1 MNTRHRP
8 SVLLVVVGTTVVIGV
23 VALKG
28 CGSGGEPGPNEV
40 FMQAI
45 AFNPME
51 ITIQVGESVTWTNQ
65 DIVPHTATSGNPG
78 DEDLGSIFRSPT
90 LFQGGTFT
98 HTFNDAGEFV
108 YFCEVHPGM
117 MRDAKVIVEAG
128 DSLGVPAPCDTDEDC
143 PDGITCIFSNGTD
156 QPGFCDVEEMTGP

>member
-1 MNTRHRP
+1 MKKLRFLTA
-8 SVLLVVVGTTVVIGV
+8 LGLGVGMVGALGV
-23 VALKG
+23 FIIPG
-28 CGSGGEPGPNEV
+28 CGGGGDPGANEV

-78 DEDLGSIFRSPT
+78 DADLGPIFRSA
-90 LFQGGTFT
+90 LLGLGGTFT

-117 MRDAKVIVEAG
+117 MRDAMVIVE
-128 DSLGVPAPCDTDEDC
+128 
-143 PDGITCIFSNGTD
+143 
-156 QPGFCDVEEMTGP
+156 TGG

>member
-1 MNTRHRP
+1 MKTVRF
-8 SVLLVVVGTTVVIGV
+8 LTALGLGVGTTG
-23 VALKG
+23 ALGAIIISG
-28 CGSGGEPGPNEV
+28 CGGGGDPGANEV

-78 DEDLGSIFRSPT
+78 DADLGSIFQSAL
-90 LFQGGTFT
+90 LFQGQTFT
-98 HTFNDAGEFV
+98 KTFDAAGEFV

-117 MRDAKVIVEAG
+117 MRDAKVIVE
-128 DSLGVPAPCDTDEDC
+128 
-143 PDGITCIFSNGTD
+143 
-156 QPGFCDVEEMTGP
+156 TGE

>member
-1 MNTRHRP
+1 MTTKHKR
-8 SVLLVVVGTTVVIGV
+8 VILGLILATLVVAGGV
-23 VALKG
+23 AIEG
-28 CGSGGEPGPNEV
+28 CGGGGDPGPNEV

-51 ITIQVGESVTWTNQ
+51 ITIQAGESVTWTNQ

-78 DEDLGSIFRSPT
+78 DEDLGAIFRSA
-90 LFQGGTFT
+90 LLSQGGTFT

-117 MRDAKVIVEAG
+117 MRDAKVIVESG
-128 DSLGVPAPCDTDEDC
+128 
-143 PDGITCIFSNGTD
+143 N
-156 QPGFCDVEEMTGP
+156 